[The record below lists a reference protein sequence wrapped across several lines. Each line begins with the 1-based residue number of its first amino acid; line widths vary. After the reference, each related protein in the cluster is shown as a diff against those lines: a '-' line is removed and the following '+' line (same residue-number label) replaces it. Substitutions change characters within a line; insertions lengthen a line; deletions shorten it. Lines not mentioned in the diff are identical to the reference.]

1 MAFKG
6 ITVNT
11 APEESAHIYAQDDA
25 AIYQSIFGG
34 DGVLNTGN
42 KFKATVL
49 SNNSIRVSDG
59 LMCIGGHIGRT
70 EYGSYNDLTIQ
81 NGAAGYNRNDI
92 IYARFITNGNIDTY
106 ALAVKKGT
114 AAAGVAVDPVMI
126 QGNLYEGEASR
137 EYPLWRVRLEGLSIT
152 KVEQM
157 FRIIPTIPDLEAQY
171 DALNEGLGGKTIAEA
186 IRDLNTD
193 LWQKIYPIGAIYM
206 SVSAASPATLFG
218 GTWERITDRFL
229 LAAGS
234 TYAAGTTGGEASV
247 TLSENQMPK
256 HYHRFP
262 NNALVVTTLNNAAVS
277 QPATASGYKRGDGV
291 SGNTD
296 YAGGGQAHNNMPPYL
311 AVYVW
316 KRVA

>member
-1 MAFKG
+1 
-6 ITVNT
+6 
-11 APEESAHIYAQDDA
+11 
-25 AIYQSIFGG
+25 
-34 DGVLNTGN
+34 
-42 KFKATVL
+42 
-49 SNNSIRVSDG
+49 
-59 LMCIGGHIGRT
+59 
-70 EYGSYNDLTIQ
+70 
-81 NGAAGYNRNDI
+81 
-92 IYARFITNGNIDTY
+92 
-106 ALAVKKGT
+106 
-114 AAAGVAVDPVMI
+114 
-126 QGNLYEGEASR
+126 
-137 EYPLWRVRLEGLSIT
+137 
-152 KVEQM
+152 
-157 FRIIPTIPDLEAQY
+157 
-171 DALNEGLGGKTIAEA
+171 
-186 IRDLNTD
+186 
-193 LWQKIYPIGAIYM
+193 M